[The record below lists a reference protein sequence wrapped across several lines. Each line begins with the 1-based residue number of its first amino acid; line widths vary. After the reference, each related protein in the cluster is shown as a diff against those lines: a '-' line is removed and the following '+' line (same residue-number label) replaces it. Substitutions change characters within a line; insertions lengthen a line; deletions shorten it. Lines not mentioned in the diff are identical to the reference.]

1 MHDPDIFDR
10 PFEFIP
16 ERYIKDGKINL
27 SVPDPDIAAFGHGR
41 R

>member
-1 MHDPDIFDR
+1 MHDPDIFDH

-16 ERYIKDGKINL
+16 ERYIQNGKIDPT
-27 SVPDPDIAAFGHGR
+27 VPDPDIAAFGHGR